1 MNSVEQIQEIK
12 KVLTKVLKEELVALI
27 SDKGENSL
35 LLHFVGGAEFILKI
49 EKA

>member
-1 MNSVEQIQEIK
+1 MNNVAQVQELKEVLK
-12 KVLTKVLKEELVALI
+12 KILKEELVALV
-27 SDKGENSL
+27 SDKSEDSL